1 MPTDVEKRERIGT
14 AAAAFFLGAIAVAGQ
29 VVLLREVLGLVGG
42 SELAFGLTLAVWLV
56 AAGIGSLV
64 FSGTGWKNPV
74 PLVIVFILSPA
85 VYLITLYLVWGGPG
99 WLDAAPG
106 EIISLGRA
114 LPFLLAALAPLPFLT
129 GAGFVFVAGATSDTA
144 RRAYAGEALGS
155 AAGGIV
161 LSFLLGTILGP
172 LATGV
177 ALAVL
182 SAAGIITLALTRK
195 GIRALG
201 FAAAAAV
208 TVAGILIIVFTPR
221 LKSGLW
227 YERSFPGY
235 DVLGYGKSPYGAV
248 VAVDH
253 GGQRSLFQNG
263 LLVATYPDVQ
273 RSEESVHF
281 VILQHPAPRRVALV
295 GGGLA
300 GALDE
305 IAKYET
311 VKEIKYVEL
320 DRTLPVFAAE
330 HFDYNPFAE
339 PRIEFV
345 NTDARRWARRAKA
358 ARETYDVIILAAP
371 DPATAAVNRFY
382 TAEFFG
388 DVRELL
394 ADGGVFGFT
403 TASAQN
409 YYTAEEIDYLRSVN
423 TTLGEVFDETAA
435 VPVDR
440 IVFLAS
446 DEAELETDAGFF
458 DMALAERGIV
468 NKYYRGA
475 RIYADTTEPASLIAE
490 EVFGETAASGGIEE
504 PEDAKDTATIRT
516 ITSAPGVI
524 GTVITPDRRAD
535 LRKLLTEPGL
545 LNRDF
550 NPTSYYFAM
559 TLWAAKAGGWEKDLL
574 VNARGLRLW
583 HLVVAIT
590 ILVGLW
596 LLIRKRTP
604 AWTRRAAITA
614 VAVQGTAEI
623 SLEIL
628 IILGFQ
634 SVYGSSYLEIAL
646 VVAAFMGGLAAG
658 SWYYGARAAKKALDD
673 RQNIVNILGFTAVL
687 AIGLTPVFY
696 LVGKWGVLFPDLPI
710 HALFLL
716 LAGLA
721 GLAGGLQFPAAVRL
735 LEETGRPRAAGL
747 LYGVDLVGS
756 AVGAVAVSVLIIP
769 LMGFARTGLLLAAV
783 LGAAIIVMSS
793 TLPKKSD
800 END

>member
-29 VVLLREVLGLVGG
+29 VVVLREVLGLVGG
-42 SELAFGLTLAVWLV
+42 SELAFGLTLAVWLI

-64 FSGTGWKNPV
+64 FSGTGWKSPV
-74 PLVIVFILSPA
+74 PLIIVFVLSPA
-85 VYLITLYLVWGGPG
+85 VYLLTLYLVWGGRG
-99 WLDAAPG
+99 WLDTAPG

-129 GAGFVFVAGATSDTA
+129 GAGFVFVAGATSDEA

-155 AAGGIV
+155 AAGGVV
-161 LSFLLGTILGP
+161 LSFLLGTILGH

-182 SAAGIITLALTRK
+182 SAAGIIALALTRK

-201 FAAAAAV
+201 FAAAAAL
-208 TVAGILIIVFTPR
+208 TAAGILIVVFTPN

-235 DVLGYGKSPYGAV
+235 EVLGDGKSPYGAV
-248 VAVDH
+248 VAVDR

-281 VILQHPAPRRVALV
+281 AILQHPAPRRVALV

-305 IAKYET
+305 IAKHET
-311 VKEIKYVEL
+311 VEEITYVEL
-320 DRTLPVFAAE
+320 DSTLPVFAAG
-330 HFDYNPFAE
+330 HFDYDPFAE
-339 PRIEFV
+339 PRVEFV
-345 NTDARRWARRAKA
+345 NADARRWTRRAKT

-388 DVRELL
+388 DARELL
-394 ADGGVFGFT
+394 ADGGIFGFT

-409 YYTAEEIDYLRSVN
+409 YYAAEETDYLRSVN
-423 TTLGEVFDETAA
+423 TTLGEVFGETAA
-435 VPVDR
+435 VPVER

-446 DEAELETDAGFF
+446 DDAELETDAGFF

-468 NKYYRGA
+468 NTYYRGA
-475 RIYADTTEPASLIAE
+475 RIYADTTEPASVVAE
-490 EVFGETAASGGIEE
+490 EVFGETTPSGGIEE
-504 PEDAKDTATIRT
+504 PGDEKDTATIRT

-524 GTVITPDRRAD
+524 GTIITPDRRAD
-535 LRKLLTEPGL
+535 LRKLLAEPGS

-550 NPTSYYFAM
+550 NPTSYYFTM

-574 VNARGLRLW
+574 VKARGLRLW
-583 HLVVAIT
+583 HLVVAVT
-590 ILVGLW
+590 LLACLW

-604 AWTRRAAITA
+604 AWTRRAAVTA

-634 SVYGSSYLEIAL
+634 SVFGSSYLEVAL

-658 SWYYGARAAKKALDD
+658 SWYYGARAAKKTLDD

-769 LMGFARTGLLLAAV
+769 LMGFARTGLFLAAI
-783 LGAAIIVMSS
+783 LGAAIIIMSS

-800 END
+800 GND

>member
-1 MPTDVEKRERIGT
+1 MATDVEKRERIGT

-64 FSGTGWKNPV
+64 FSGTGGKGPV
-74 PLVIVFILSPA
+74 PLIIAFILSPA
-85 VYLITLYLVWGGPG
+85 AYLITLYLVWGGRG
-99 WLDAAPG
+99 WLGAAPG

-114 LPFLLAALAPLPFLT
+114 LPFLLAALAPLPFLA

-155 AAGGIV
+155 AAGGVV

-182 SAAGIITLALTRK
+182 GAAGIVALALTRK
-195 GIRALG
+195 GARALG
-201 FAAAAAV
+201 FAAAAFLVISAV
-208 TVAGILIIVFTPR
+208 SVALFTPY
-221 LKSGLW
+221 LKSVLW

-235 DVLGYGKSPYGAV
+235 DVLGDARSAYGAV
-248 VAVDH
+248 VAVDRS
-253 GGQRSLFQNG
+253 GQRSLFQNG
-263 LLVATYPDVQ
+263 LLIATYPDVQ

-281 VILQHPAPRRVALV
+281 VMLQHPAPRRVALV
-295 GGGLA
+295 GGGLS

-311 VKEIKYVEL
+311 VKEITYVEL

-330 HFDYNPFAE
+330 HFKYNSFAE
-339 PRIEFV
+339 PRVEFV
-345 NTDARRWARRAKA
+345 NTDARRWTRRART
-358 ARETYDVIILAAP
+358 AREAYDVIILAAP

-394 ADGGVFGFT
+394 ADGGVFGFAT
-403 TASAQN
+403 GSAQN
-409 YYTAEEIDYLRSVN
+409 YYTAEETDYLRSVY
-423 TTLGEVFDETAA
+423 TTMGEVFGETTA
-435 VPVDR
+435 VPVNR

-446 DEAELETDAGFF
+446 DGAELETDAGFF
-458 DMALAERGIV
+458 DVALAERGIV
-468 NKYYRGA
+468 NEYYRGA
-475 RIYADTTEPASLIAE
+475 RIYADTTEPASVVAE
-490 EVFGETAASGGIEE
+490 EVFGETAAPGGIEE
-504 PEDAKDTATIRT
+504 QGDATDTATIRT

-524 GTVITPDRRAD
+524 GTIITPDRRAD
-535 LRKLLTEPGL
+535 LRKLLAEPGA

-574 VNARGLRLW
+574 VKARGLRLW
-583 HLVVAIT
+583 HLIVGIT
-590 ILVGLW
+590 ILAGLW

-604 AWTRRAAITA
+604 DWTRRAAVTA
-614 VAVQGTAEI
+614 VGVQGAAEI

-634 SVYGSSYLEIAL
+634 SVFGSSYLEVAL

-696 LVGKWGVLFPDLPI
+696 LIGNWGVLLPDLLI
-710 HALFLL
+710 HVLFLL
-716 LAGLA
+716 LAALA

-756 AVGAVAVSVLIIP
+756 AVGAVVVSVLIIP
-769 LMGFARTGLLLAAV
+769 LMGFARTGLLLAAI

-793 TLPKKSD
+793 TFTVKSD
-800 END
+800 ENG

>member
-14 AAAAFFLGAIAVAGQ
+14 AAAAFFLGVIAVAGQ

-56 AAGIGSLV
+56 AAGVGSLV
-64 FSGTGWKNPV
+64 FSGTGWKSPV

-85 VYLITLYLVWGGPG
+85 VYLLTLYLVWGGRG

-114 LPFLLAALAPLPFLT
+114 LPFLLAALSPLPFLT

-161 LSFLLGTILGP
+161 LSFFLGTILGP

-177 ALAVL
+177 VLAVI
-182 SAAGIITLALTRK
+182 SAAGIIALALTRK
-195 GIRALG
+195 GTQALG
-201 FAAAAAV
+201 LAAV
-208 TVAGILIIVFTPR
+208 TALTAVGILIAVFTPY
-221 LKSGLW
+221 LKGRLW

-235 DVLGYGKSPYGAV
+235 DVLGDGKSPYGAV
-248 VAVDH
+248 AAVDRS
-253 GGQRSLFQNG
+253 GQKSLFQNG

-281 VILQHPAPRRVALV
+281 VMLQHPAPRRVALV
-295 GGGLA
+295 GGGLS

-320 DRTLPVFAAE
+320 DRVLPVFAAE

-339 PRIEFV
+339 PRVEFA
-345 NTDARRWARRAKA
+345 NTDARRWTRRAKT
-358 ARETYDVIILAAP
+358 AREAYDVIILAAP

-388 DVRELL
+388 DVQGLL

-409 YYTAEEIDYLRSVN
+409 YYTTEEADYLRSVN
-423 TTLGEVFDETAA
+423 TTLGGVFDETAA

-446 DEAELETDAGFF
+446 DGTELETDAGFF

-468 NKYYRGA
+468 NTYYRGA
-475 RIYADTTEPASLIAE
+475 RIYADTTEPASVVAE
-490 EVFGETAASGGIEE
+490 EVFGETAAPGGIEE
-504 PEDAKDTATIRT
+504 PEDANDTATIRT
-516 ITSAPGVI
+516 ISSAPGVI

-535 LRKLLTEPGL
+535 LRELLTEPGS

-550 NPTSYYFAM
+550 NPTSYYFTM

-574 VNARGLRLW
+574 VKARGLRLW
-583 HLVVAIT
+583 YIIVGIT

-604 AWTRRAAITA
+604 AWTRRATITA

-634 SVYGSSYLEIAL
+634 SVFGSSYLEVAL

-658 SWYYGARAAKKALDD
+658 SWYYGARATKKALDD

-687 AIGLTPVFY
+687 AIGLAPIFY
-696 LVGKWGVLFPDLPI
+696 LVGKWGVLFPDLLI

-769 LMGFARTGLLLAAV
+769 LTGFARTGLLLAAA
-783 LGAAIIVMSS
+783 LGASIIVMSS